1 MGGPSKFRGFG
12 ILLDTF
18 KNPEPGKTHKDVSVV
33 INDGTADQPDWL
45 GLPLRGCDGKTDVMN
60 MIIIV
65 FGS

>member
-45 GLPLRGCDGKTDVMN
+45 GLPLRGCDGK
-60 MIIIV
+60 
-65 FGS
+65 